1 MSGGMRST
9 GWLRPDV
16 VERLRAWWGGARVR
30 IMKLTALAAVAVLA
44 LAGCGSS
51 APVAKVAPAT
61 TPTTNVSDIAFLA
74 AVRPSIQGSSDAAII
89 QLGHDACASMDGG
102 KTINDVASDF
112 HSKGFTTDAAA
123 AVPVYAI
130 TAYCPQHEDLKTP

>member
-1 MSGGMRST
+1 MR
-9 GWLRPDV
+9 
-16 VERLRAWWGGARVR
+16 
-30 IMKLTALAAVAVLA
+30 LTALAAVAVLA

-51 APVAKVAPAT
+51 APVAKVAPTA
-61 TPTTNVSDIAFLA
+61 TPTINMADVAFLTA
-74 AVRPSIQGSSDAAII
+74 IRPSIQGSSDAALI
-89 QLGHDACASMDGG
+89 QLGHDACVSMDGG

-112 HSKGFTTDAAA
+112 VGKGFTTDVAS